1 MNISNGAGSYSLE
14 ICQSAIAY
22 YIITTIIHSPLD
34 ERNHMDK
41 ETQDQKKFF
50 EELLEWTKKRDNI
63 LEEIEH
69 KLYEMKEIAEYALD
83 HDLTTDEVARLNR
96 QLDDKK
102 REVQSLEKQLQSV
115 VH

>member
-1 MNISNGAGSYSLE
+1 
-14 ICQSAIAY
+14 
-22 YIITTIIHSPLD
+22 
-34 ERNHMDK
+34 
-41 ETQDQKKFF
+41 
-50 EELLEWTKKRDNI
+50 
-63 LEEIEH
+63 
-69 KLYEMKEIAEYALD
+69 MKEIAEYALD